1 MPRENLSATQNAND
15 PVAPCDKNII
25 PIFPVRFAIKP
36 DVLMEVANKY
46 RNTSAEDN
54 MHNEEDYCLR
64 RIRQGFVYIFV
75 PNTVEDPDS
84 CSDCSK
90 GYWLVFRYHTSAE
103 DQNSCEIRS
112 DTETQGSGQYTFQM
126 YKWVDGHATGKWELD
141 SSRIYPYAFVPES
154 TTQIEIGYSEFRW
167 PAYFFEEAE
176 RNPAFRENILTPV
189 DLSAEQT
196 NFSAPMRDLD
206 QHVEEFKPT
215 LIDKISDYLISQTG
229 IAPEDKKT
237 VAFCEHSKTKG
248 RIVALHDP
256 MGRLLDINATT
267 LTVNNTQST
276 FNMEYQYPLTT
287 ARAID
292 KIKSHLDE
300 NWNWFKDI
308 WSDRPIAE
316 ETNRL
321 REDFVEL
328 SNSFTTMQ
336 ENLVNLHSNTIGHQL
351 SYSVKNQI
359 SYAHNNGIKGDGSD
373 SDLEII
379 NYTTALLNQAV
390 TDLNTSKVGSE
401 YITKILSSPS
411 AKAISQDYQDNF
423 SIWTKLSGVVQ
434 KGLDKGLAIAERAF
448 QRFDIMCTTMG
459 LEMAQAMVVKGNM
472 AIRESFSSMYRIEE
486 WSTRP
491 LTAAQIED
499 VITNGQMPNET
510 VITDTNQ
517 SSRYSRTTVYAG
529 NRRLVP
535 STDAVAQLDF
545 MYIKF
550 KDYEIRPAAGIRD
563 QMPQF
568 GYLETAA
575 NGLGA
580 FLNAASIIDLLDKK
594 DKAPADDDIFSKIG
608 DNFWVNITV
617 ASISTIDD
625 SYKTGQAFFRT
636 SAGQSA
642 RSIVSSKLF
651 SRVNNN
657 ALFRAQSVALRASQ
671 SKSIAFASKMAQGL
685 GRFAGVAGVL
695 LSALQ
700 SASGFAQDKYAKGW
714 GNALVAIGSGILLVF
729 GATIVGAIIGAI
741 LIVLGIL
748 IEYFGA
754 LDPIQEWAQGSFWGS
769 STYYWG
775 DENLRVD
782 ISRQIDMSKAL
793 ANTSDSKHNTIKEF
807 FQKEMDDFD
816 KLFNFLAIL
825 PTKNRKVANFQVYL
839 PYLSENDSLS
849 DELKVNIDIEY
860 KADSSWIFDDDI
872 EDVGF
877 NYDINYQKKIIT
889 IDYSTSLPQASGYIK
904 EVYVEIEYTPTGK
917 ETMELEKTIYQH
929 TLPERAYYYR
939 GYQADLDP
947 KSYGWAI

>member
-1 MPRENLSATQNAND
+1 MPRENLSSTQAAND
-15 PVAPCDKNII
+15 PVAPCDQSII
-25 PIFPVRFAIKP
+25 PIFPVRFAFKP
-36 DVLMEVANKY
+36 DVLMEIANEY

-54 MHNEEDYCLR
+54 MHNEHDYCLR

-75 PNTVEDPDS
+75 PNCVEDKDS
-84 CSDCSK
+84 CSDSRK

-103 DQNSCEIRS
+103 DQNSCEIRT

-126 YKWVDGHATGKWELD
+126 YKWVDGNAAGKWELD
-141 SSRIYPYAFVPES
+141 SSRIYPYAFVPEA

-176 RNPAFRENILTPV
+176 RNPAFRENILTSV

-215 LIDKISDYLISQTG
+215 LVDKISDYLISQTG

-267 LTVNNTQST
+267 LVVNNTQSN

-287 ARAID
+287 ARAVD

-308 WSDRPIAE
+308 WGDRPVSE

-321 REDFVEL
+321 REDFVDL
-328 SNSFTTMQ
+328 SDNFFTMQ
-336 ENLVNLHSNTIGHQL
+336 ENLVKLHSNTIGHQL
-351 SYSVKNQI
+351 AYSIKNQI
-359 SYAHNNGIKGDGSD
+359 RYAHNNGVKGNGSD

-379 NYTTALLNQAV
+379 NYTTALLSQAV
-390 TDLNTSKVGSE
+390 TDLNTSKVGSD

-411 AKAISQDYQDNF
+411 AKAISQDYDENF
-423 SIWTKLSGVVQ
+423 NLWHKLSGVV
-434 KGLDKGLAIAERAF
+434 KTGLDKGLAIAEKAF

-459 LEMAQAMVVKGNM
+459 LEMAQAMIVEGNV

-491 LTAAQIED
+491 LTAQQIED
-499 VITNGQMPNET
+499 VIVNGQMPNET
-510 VITDTNQ
+510 VITDSSQ

-529 NRRLVP
+529 NRRLAP
-535 STDAVAQLDF
+535 SNTAVAELDF

-625 SYKTGQAFFRT
+625 SYKTGQAFLRT
-636 SAGQSA
+636 SAGQAA
-642 RSIVSSKLF
+642 RSMVSSKLF
-651 SRVNNN
+651 SRINNN
-657 ALFRAQSVALRASQ
+657 ALFRAQSIALRASQ
-671 SKSIAFASKMAQGL
+671 SRSIAVASSVAKGL
-685 GRFAGVAGVL
+685 GRFAGIAGVL

-754 LDPIQEWAQGSFWGS
+754 LDPIQEWAKESFWGS

-775 DENLRVD
+775 ENTERES
-782 ISRQIDMSKAL
+782 IENQIEIAKAL
-793 ANTSDSKHNTIKEF
+793 SDPHDPSHSKIKSELK
-807 FQKEMDDFD
+807 KEMEAFD
-816 KLFNFLAIL
+816 KLFNFLAVL

-839 PYLSENDSLS
+839 PYLAENDSLN
-849 DELKVNIDIEY
+849 DELKINISIEHNT
-860 KADSSWIFDDDI
+860 DSSWFNDDLEDI
-872 EDVGF
+872 AF
-877 NYDINYQKKIIT
+877 AYDINYQKKIIT
-889 IDYSTSLPQASGYIK
+889 VDYSSSLPTSPGYLK
-904 EVYVEIEYTPTGK
+904 EVEVEIEYTPTGK
-917 ETMELEKTIYQH
+917 ETMEIEKTIYQH
-929 TLPERAYYYR
+929 ELPDRFLYR
-939 GYQADLDP
+939 GFSPTIDDH
-947 KSYGWAI
+947 KTYGWAI